1 MLYFKI
7 LTFLWPF
14 IREMILGKKTWKEVL
29 KTNKRG
35 LVVFGLII
43 FLLFYGVMATRSLI
57 HVSQRV
63 VELEKAT
70 PTPSK
75 PSFPLNPPP
84 NVSSNDPPEDK
95 APKAQPA
102 DSGDNSALKKEEEE
116 LRDFFAKIKER
127 ERQSR

>member
-14 IREMILGKKTWKEVL
+14 IREMILGKKSWKEVL

-35 LVVFGLII
+35 LMVFSFII
-43 FLLFYGVMATRSLI
+43 LLLFYGVMATRSLI

-63 VELEKAT
+63 VDLEKAANT
-70 PTPSK
+70 PTK
-75 PSFPLNPPP
+75 PSFPLNTPP

-95 APKAQPA
+95 ASKPQPTHG
-102 DSGDNSALKKEEEE
+102 SVEGDVKKEEEE